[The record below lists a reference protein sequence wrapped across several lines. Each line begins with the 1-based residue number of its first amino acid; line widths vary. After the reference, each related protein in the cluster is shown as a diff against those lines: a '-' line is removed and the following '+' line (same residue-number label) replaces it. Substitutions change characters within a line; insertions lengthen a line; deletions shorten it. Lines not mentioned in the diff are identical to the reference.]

1 MNTVSDAGVPAELRS
16 APVAV
21 VFDLGGVLISWDPY
35 PAIVKAVGQEQATR
49 FLADETFD
57 FLAWNFM
64 QDAGRSWDDGEDAA
78 VMSHPQ
84 WEPAIRG
91 YRANFSESMLGGIDD
106 TVKILGELHA
116 AGIPLYGLTNWSAE
130 LFPVARARF
139 DFLNLFKDVI
149 VSGEEGV
156 AKPDPAI
163 FALLHERIGYPLE
176 SCVFIDDSPA
186 NIEAAAKAG
195 LDAILF
201 TDTGHLRNDLLL
213 RGLPLS
219 PA

>member
-1 MNTVSDAGVPAELRS
+1 MTTVSVADVSAELRS

-35 PAIVKAVGQEQATR
+35 PAIAKAVGHEQATR
-49 FLADETFD
+49 FLADEAFD
-57 FLAWNFM
+57 FLAWNFK

-91 YRANFSESMLGGIDD
+91 YRANFSESIGGIED
-106 TVKILGELHA
+106 TVKILEELHA
-116 AGIPLYGLTNWSAE
+116 AGIPLYGLTNWSRE
-130 LFPVARARF
+130 LFPLARDRF

-163 FALLHERIGYPLE
+163 FEILHERIGHPLE
-176 SCVFIDDSPA
+176 SCLFIDDSPA
-186 NIEAAAKAG
+186 NIEAAGKSG

-201 TDTGHLRNDLLL
+201 TDAGNLRDDLLL